1 MALKASFEIH
11 VLCGQG
17 KSAAANLYLVFTGLP
32 LRLCRYSAKDFF
44 FFLIN
49 SKRKVY
55 YKG

>member
-1 MALKASFEIH
+1 MALKASLKFMCC
-11 VLCGQG
+11 VARG
-17 KSAAANLYLVFTGLP
+17 KSGSSKFLSCFHWFTTQAMQIL
-32 LRLCRYSAKDFF
+32 SKDF

>member
-44 FFLIN
+44 FLIN